1 MLFSEETPKKYLEFP
16 EFLQNTVVPE
26 RKFLERWG
34 THRG

>member
-1 MLFSEETPKKYLEFP
+1 MDSSLEFP
-16 EFLQNTVVPE
+16 EFLENTVVPE